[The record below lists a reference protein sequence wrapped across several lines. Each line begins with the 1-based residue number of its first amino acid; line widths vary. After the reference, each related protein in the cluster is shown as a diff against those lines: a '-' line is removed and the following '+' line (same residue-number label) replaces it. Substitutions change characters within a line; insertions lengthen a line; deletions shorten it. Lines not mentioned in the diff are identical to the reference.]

1 MSARTFFAFLAV
13 CAVLGLLVFGLLSK
27 GTTKIAV
34 GEPVPDKALPVL
46 GGSGTGEIADY
57 RGKWVLVNLW
67 ASWCIPCRDEF
78 PLFVEALQKY
88 GTDGLAMV
96 GVGWPNDDDAAAREF
111 VASHAASWPT
121 VTDHGGGCGLAWTAV
136 APPQTYFIGRDGVIA
151 SRQIGQVS
159 QADFE
164 RQLAAILK

>member
-1 MSARTFFAFLAV
+1 VVLVTGCAAQSASALPCGTADPAGAAAGRPAPRLT
-13 CAVLGLLVFGLLSK
+13 
-27 GTTKIAV
+27 GTTLDGTAFDLASLR
-34 GEPVPDKALPVL
+34 GRPV
-46 GGSGTGEIADY
+46 I
-57 RGKWVLVNLW
+57 VNFW
-67 ASWCIPCRDEF
+67 ASWCIPCRAEF
-78 PLFVEALQKY
+78 PLFVEALKKY
-88 GTDGLAMV
+88 GPDGLSIV

-111 VASHAASWPT
+111 VASHEATWPT
-121 VTDHGGGCGLAWTAV
+121 VTDHAGGCGQVWTAV